1 MFKSYVQRTFF
12 SSKATRGYRRRSD
25 ISPNRL
31 GHTLRSTLAGSSIAR
46 SRTASP
52 HVLVEAELD
61 EGVISHRCRN
71 TGKRIAGF
79 ASRGLASEDI
89 EAVVSFA
96 VERIGFTYDLK
107 NIVDLVRYLLPT
119 PPVPVRFRRRMIA
132 LGAGSPTRA
141 ICSTLIAQA
150 FLHPIP
156 DFCLSKPTGD
166 YATFKFQPL
175 PRRCRWAIK
184 TGVTV
189 RPRRMQKAPDPVSL
203 GQIRGSRRKLG
214 EEAKPEWN

>member
-1 MFKSYVQRTFF
+1 M
-12 SSKATRGYRRRSD
+12 
-25 ISPNRL
+25 
-31 GHTLRSTLAGSSIAR
+31 
-46 SRTASP
+46 
-52 HVLVEAELD
+52 
-61 EGVISHRCRN
+61 
-71 TGKRIAGF
+71 
-79 ASRGLASEDI
+79 GLASEDI

-184 TGVTV
+184 TGATV
-189 RPRRMQKAPDPVSL
+189 RPRRMQKAPDLVSL